1 MVSNQIHALVQWY
14 PILSPSAHAHLV
26 SYLTPCTPQPGRCCL
41 FSWLCCIA
49 CGNLSSL
56 TRDQTCALGSRG
68 WNPNRG
74 PPGGSQ
80 VLCPLRTAHGAV
92 TTLPPS
98 VAVLSHGRSVH
109 LPVMLKPRLTYY
121 CAHNRKPHVLYTGG
135 RKLKEVF

>member
-1 MVSNQIHALVQWY
+1 MISNQIHALVQWY
-14 PILSPSAHAHLV
+14 PVLSPSAHAHLV

-68 WNPNRG
+68 WNPNHE

-80 VLCPLRTAHGAV
+80 VLCPLRTAH
-92 TTLPPS
+92 
-98 VAVLSHGRSVH
+98 VLHTGRSCHH
-109 LPVMLKPRLTYY
+109 LAPYY
-121 CAHNRKPHVLYTGG
+121 GGTFTQQVCPSAHDAEATSHLLLCP
-135 RKLKEVF
+135 